1 MFIRESAAG
10 TTTEERQSH
19 KTYGMMYGMTPGM
32 KRTTIYLPD
41 ELKARLEAAAKRRGV
56 TEADIIRLAVDKEL
70 TRGLQG
76 AGIITDPLPEGV
88 SGRTLEEHMK
98 GFGEM

>member
-1 MFIRESAAG
+1 
-10 TTTEERQSH
+10 
-19 KTYGMMYGMTPGM
+19 MMYGMTAGM
-32 KRTTIYLPD
+32 KRTTIYLPE

-56 TEADIIRLAVDKEL
+56 TEAEIVRRAVDKEL

-76 AGIITDPLPEGV
+76 AGIITDPLPDGV
-88 SGRTLEEHMK
+88 SGRTLHEHME

>member
-1 MFIRESAAG
+1 
-10 TTTEERQSH
+10 
-19 KTYGMMYGMTPGM
+19 MMYGMAPGM

-56 TEADIIRLAVDKEL
+56 TEAEIVRRAVDKEL

-76 AGIITDPLPEGV
+76 AGIITDPLPDGV
-88 SGRTLEEHMK
+88 SGRNLHEHME

>member
-1 MFIRESAAG
+1 LSAGLCARG
-10 TTTEERQSH
+10 L
-19 KTYGMMYGMTPGM
+19 TYGTMYGMTPGM

-56 TEADIIRLAVDKEL
+56 TEAEIVRAAVDKEL
-70 TRGLQG
+70 TRGLTG
-76 AGIITDPLPEGV
+76 AGIITDPLPDGV
-88 SGRTLEEHMK
+88 SGRTLHEHME